1 MRGVGRWLSMLLGQ
15 AAAALPAEWR
25 VSLAAA
31 VAPQLHDEMQ
41 RLARLFAVS
50 RADPTRAYAYCFCS
64 PD

>member
-1 MRGVGRWLSMLLGQ
+1 MLLGQ